1 MEQNPIISINNLD
14 WLNIKS
20 QYPTDEEIEDIVRIA
35 RVMDIVKEV
44 PTDCGHKCYLIS
56 LTDTEYLFLI
66 PSDVIVLMDSRI
78 TGTETREEMCQNPL
92 FKDKLRD
99 GQGTL
104 RVLGG
109 AGVVTAVAAFQNIYA
124 KTIDLSRMNTSYIKN
139 MCYMF
144 NSCMVERL
152 VLGDINTSLVEN
164 MYGMFSCFWT
174 KTLDLSCFDTSNV
187 KDMRNMFNS
196 CRADNIILNGV
207 KAGKETKIKG
217 IFKQCRLNIIGL
229 GETNQRNLR
238 LMMHIERAR
247 QLLLKPLSLV
257 RKR

>member
-1 MEQNPIISINNLD
+1 MEQNQIISINNLD
-14 WLNIKS
+14 LLNIKN

-35 RVMDIVKEV
+35 RLMDIVKEV
-44 PTDCGHKCYLIS
+44 STDCGHKCYLIS

-78 TGTETREEMCQNPL
+78 TGKETREEMCQNPL
-92 FKDKLRD
+92 FIDKLRD

-104 RVLGG
+104 KVFGG
-109 AGVVTAVAAFQNIYA
+109 AGVINAEAAFQNIYA

-144 NSCMVERL
+144 NGCAVENL

-164 MYGMFSCFWT
+164 MYGMFSWFRT

-187 KDMRNMFNS
+187 KDMRNMFNR

-207 KAGKETKIKG
+207 KDGKETKIKG
-217 IFKQCRLNIIGL
+217 IFK
-229 GETNQRNLR
+229 
-238 LMMHIERAR
+238 
-247 QLLLKPLSLV
+247 
-257 RKR
+257 